1 MTTLAKPPVV
11 LVFTQ
16 VPRSGEALV
25 GCFASTGLLPRPVS
39 RTTRAIADAR
49 RPRRS
54 LRTDLFISS
63 SLVGDSLR
71 GVRQARLMVFTS
83 YQYCVLESKQGSCIV
98 STPTLCGRR
107 CEREA
112 MAHCDQLR

>member
-71 GVRQARLMVFTS
+71 GVRQARFMVFTS
-83 YQYCVLESKQGSCIV
+83 YWYCLLEYKQGPAVKSP
-98 STPTLCGRR
+98 PTLRVRSGQ
-107 CEREA
+107 REG
-112 MAHCDQLR
+112 MVH

>member
-1 MTTLAKPPVV
+1 MNLEIAAHIGDDDLSQAPGSFG
-11 LVFTQ
+11 FTQ

-71 GVRQARLMVFTS
+71 GVRQARFMVFTS
-83 YQYCVLESKQGSCIV
+83 YQYCLLEYKQGPASKA
-98 STPTLCGRR
+98 RR
-107 CEREA
+107 PCA
-112 MAHCDQLR
+112 